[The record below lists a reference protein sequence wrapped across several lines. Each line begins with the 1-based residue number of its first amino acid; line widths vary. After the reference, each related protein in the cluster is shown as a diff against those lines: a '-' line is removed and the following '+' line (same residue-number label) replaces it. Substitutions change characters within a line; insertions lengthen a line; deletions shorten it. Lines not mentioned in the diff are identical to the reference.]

1 MENEIDLIKGIN
13 KEINDKVVG
22 FWHYFHE
29 NPELSFNEKETSA
42 FIAETLMHNNIEV
55 HQGIGENGLIGIIKG
70 GNPGDSIGIRAEL
83 DALPISEKTSLDFKS
98 KHQGVMHACGHD
110 IHMASLLGTAL
121 ILNKLKSELQGNIL
135 LIFEQGEEQLPGGAM
150 KIINSDIYKAY
161 NPKVMIAFHILPEL
175 AAGKSGFCEG
185 QYMASGDEI
194 YLVIK
199 GKGGHAAL
207 PHSTINP
214 IILASKVILDL
225 KEFIDNETPK
235 EIPTILSFGKI
246 NAEGATNIIPN
257 EVRIEGTFRTM
268 DEKWRLAAHSMI
280 EKIAKDTCK
289 SMKGDCEI
297 EIRKGYPS
305 VFNSPDLTRK
315 IKQLSVQYLGAS
327 NVVDLEKRMTT
338 DDFAYFSQIIPS
350 VFFRMGVGFEGIESY
365 SLHNPSFIA
374 NGEVLKHSPGL
385 MAWIS
390 INLSNR

>member
-1 MENEIDLIKGIN
+1 MENQIDLIKEIN
-13 KEINDKVVG
+13 KEINDKVIG

-29 NPELSFNEKETSA
+29 NPELSFNEKKTSA
-42 FIAETLMHNNIEV
+42 FIAETLKSNNIEV
-55 HQGIGENGLIGIIKG
+55 HQGIGGNGLIGVIRGVK
-70 GNPGDSIGIRAEL
+70 NENSIGIRAEL
-83 DALPISEKTSLDFKS
+83 DALPICEKTSLDFKS
-98 KHQGVMHACGHD
+98 KNQGVMHACGHD
-110 IHMASLLGTAL
+110 IHTASLLGTAL
-121 ILNKLKSELQGNIL
+121 ILNKLKSNLPGNVL
-135 LIFEQGEEQLPGGAM
+135 LVFEPGEEQLPGGAM
-150 KIINSDIYKAY
+150 EIINSDIFKAY
-161 NPKVMIAFHILPEL
+161 NPKAIIAFHILPEL
-175 AAGKSGFCEG
+175 STGKSGFCEG

-214 IILASKVILDL
+214 IILASKVLLDL
-225 KEFIDNETPK
+225 KEFIDNKTPK
-235 EIPTILSFGKI
+235 EIPSILSFGKM
-246 NAEGATNIIPN
+246 NAEGATNVIPN

-268 DEKWRLAAHSMI
+268 DEKWRLVAHSEI
-280 EKIAKDTCK
+280 EKIAKNTCR

-305 VFNSPDLTRK
+305 VFNNPELTRK
-315 IKQLSVQYLGAS
+315 IKQLSAQYLGAS
-327 NVVDLEKRMTT
+327 NVVNLDKRMTT

-390 INLSNR
+390 INLTNH